1 MQNSCQLFALYNFF
15 FYIQTHIHTCKMF
28 TILIHQHDILTS
40 AKHSH
45 AILRLTRLYNMDAVA
60 KDMPFSNQP
69 KIYNYMTSLFVH
81 FLFFKGAPQY
91 EGSKFI
97 HVCICIYVCV
107 FNSRSIQCLYKWVRL
122 NDRRVRALM
131 YNNQPTNICTNIY
144 MVIKH
149 TRPFP
154 FLFFLFLYHSQSIS
168 VVSVCIQP
176 R

>member
-15 FYIQTHIHTCKMF
+15 SFRHIHTYKMF
-28 TILIHQHDILTS
+28 TILIHQHGILTS

-60 KDMPFSNQP
+60 KDMPFT
-69 KIYNYMTSLFVH
+69 KMYNYMTSLFVQF

-91 EGSKFI
+91 EGLLRMVPINLYMYVYAYICMCECSIRVQFNA
-97 HVCICIYVCV
+97 CISECD
-107 FNSRSIQCLYKWVRL
+107 WTT
-122 NDRRVRALM
+122 D
-131 YNNQPTNICTNIY
+131 QPTNICTNIY
-144 MVIKH
+144 IVIKH

>member
-1 MQNSCQLFALYNFF
+1 
-15 FYIQTHIHTCKMF
+15 MF

-91 EGSKFI
+91 EGLLRMVSI
-97 HVCICIYVCV
+97 NLYMHVYYYIY
-107 FNSRSIQCLYKWVRL
+107 I
-122 NDRRVRALM
+122 
-131 YNNQPTNICTNIY
+131 
-144 MVIKH
+144 
-149 TRPFP
+149 
-154 FLFFLFLYHSQSIS
+154 
-168 VVSVCIQP
+168 
-176 R
+176 